1 MAYSAQTMRQAR
13 QRYQAQQREREQEAD
28 RQRQAAYAAEPRLRA
43 LDLRLRTTVAQVMA
57 SAFEKR
63 SDPEQALRQ
72 AREANL
78 AAQAERTALLEG
90 LNMPDYLDTDA
101 RCSRCGGTGWQGQQL
116 CGCLRAQCRQ
126 VQMDQL
132 ASLPGKNEPGFDS
145 FRLDVYETRMEEKL
159 QISPREQMRQVLARC
174 QDWAARFGPGSPSLL
189 LCGGTGLGKT
199 LLSACLART
208 LTMQDVGVVYTRVSA
223 MLREYENA
231 QFGGAERP
239 RAYEETQLL
248 IIDDL
253 GTEMSTQFTNSVLY
267 SVLDSRLLEGHPTV
281 ISTNL
286 SSATL
291 QQRYPPQ
298 LISRLLGQYELL
310 IFFGRDLR
318 ME

>member
-1 MAYSAQTMRQAR
+1 M
-13 QRYQAQQREREQEAD
+13 
-28 RQRQAAYAAEPRLRA
+28 
-43 LDLRLRTTVAQVMA
+43 
-57 SAFEKR
+57 EK
-63 SDPEQALRQ
+63 
-72 AREANL
+72 
-78 AAQAERTALLEG
+78 
-90 LNMPDYLDTDA
+90 
-101 RCSRCGGTGWQGQQL
+101 
-116 CGCLRAQCRQ
+116 
-126 VQMDQL
+126 
-132 ASLPGKNEPGFDS
+132 
-145 FRLDVYETRMEEKL
+145 DVYK
-159 QISPREQMRQVLARC
+159 RQ
-174 QDWAARFGPGSPSLL
+174 
-189 LCGGTGLGKT
+189 
-199 LLSACLART
+199 
-208 LTMQDVGVVYTRVSA
+208 
-223 MLREYENA
+223 
-231 QFGGAERP
+231 ERP